1 MASEEKIPENK
12 RFIGDVVNGLVI
24 VNTLVYIGFV
34 VANANGFGVKFSPSF
49 AQDGF
54 CVSNKARIYLQLDKT
69 FKQNRLQLVHSTLQ
83 K

>member
-1 MASEEKIPENK
+1 MASVEKLATPNK

-34 VANANGFGVKFSPSF
+34 VAHANGYGVDFSPSF

-54 CVSNKARIYLQLDKT
+54 CVSNKAIGLIY
-69 FKQNRLQLVHSTLQ
+69 N
-83 K
+83 